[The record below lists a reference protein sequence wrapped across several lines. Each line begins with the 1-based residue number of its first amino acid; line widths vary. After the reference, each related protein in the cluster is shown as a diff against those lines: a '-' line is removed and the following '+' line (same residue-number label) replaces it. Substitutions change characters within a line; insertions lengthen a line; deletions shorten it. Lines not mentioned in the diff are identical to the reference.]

1 MDSLPP
7 PPAPWRPLLAATVV
21 LLGMASVVLW
31 NWQVLEQRETRESER
46 RFALDVQTLGQ
57 ALQARMQAYEI
68 VLRGIASPFS
78 TGRAPVSQAQWEEAM
93 ARLELQG
100 VYPGISSLSWSRR
113 VRQADLAAFLAR
125 VRADNRPG
133 FTIFPAGER
142 TEYQI
147 LEHIAPLTTRT
158 MRVVGMDILTQTPQK
173 DAINQAI
180 DEGRATLS
188 LVMPDLY
195 PVSPEPVERAGALM
209 YFPVFAGG
217 GIPDTPKQRRA
228 FLIGMTNIA
237 FRGQELVE
245 GVFGTQLSLFHI
257 RAYESPSGALLFDS
271 HPKNGIPRDWVP
283 LFHQQLELPLYGHI
297 WRLDITGTPEY
308 EKGLASGRGH
318 AFTLTLGLLVSLIMA
333 SLTAGFLR
341 QRDRQMHAR
350 EMVAARLHEQAEQL
364 ILANRYKSEFL
375 ANMSHEL
382 RTPLNSILILS
393 DQLRQ
398 NTAGNLNEKQM
409 RHADIV
415 YRAGSDLLQ
424 LINDVLDLAKIE
436 AGRVQ
441 VNLEPL
447 NLRDVLIDLDAAMRP
462 QAEAKGLILHITP
475 IAEDNGV
482 PQWVH
487 TDRVRLHQILRNLL
501 SNAIKFT
508 DSGEVELRIR
518 AQKTL
523 ADGRVLVRFDVVD
536 SGIGID
542 PTQHEQVFEAF
553 AQLDGSTRRRF
564 GGTGLGLPITRQLVE
579 MLEGRIKIR
588 SALGKG
594 STFTVYLPMQGVEH
608 PQQLPA
614 EQAQRGGDGPTLLI
628 VEDDAHF
635 ASIITEQAHI
645 HGFSSIHCSTG
656 QQALALLRSE
666 TFAAIILD
674 IVLPDISGWQ
684 LYRRLRSQAQH
695 HHMPVHIISCLPQ
708 PAGVLE
714 EDTHYL
720 TKPVGRDTLEQ
731 LFDSLRNAALVAQ
744 PTASNRAPALLLVED
759 EETER
764 EHYQE
769 RLHAMGFAVTA
780 VANSEQAR
788 TAWTGGSFDVLVI
801 DLNLPDQDGFTL
813 LDSLQ
818 RLRPLRGTRVVVN
831 TGVDVTC
838 QGLQRLH
845 RYSATVVHKS
855 GADTTMLSRAVQGF
869 LGHVKTLPQRHNGSS
884 GNSQSHPAAPVAEPA
899 ALPAPQPPA
908 APEALADLRGKRLLL
923 VDDDIRNVYAMSALL
938 DEFGL
943 TISTASNGQEA
954 IERYQN
960 EPLDVI
966 LMDMSMPVM
975 DGYTACGLL
984 KNEHHC
990 TIPVIALTA
999 HAMKGDR
1006 EKCLAAGADDYMAKP
1021 VQREALRALLEQW
1034 LHQETE

>member
-1 MDSLPP
+1 
-7 PPAPWRPLLAATVV
+7 
-21 LLGMASVVLW
+21 
-31 NWQVLEQRETRESER
+31 VLEQREIRESER
-46 RFALDVQTLGQ
+46 RFALDVQALGQ

-78 TGRAPVSQAQWEEAM
+78 SGRTPVSRAQWEEAM
-93 ARLELQG
+93 TRLQLQG

-113 VRQADLAAFLAR
+113 VRQAELADFLAR
-125 VRADNRPG
+125 VRADNRPE
-133 FTIFPAGER
+133 FAIFPAGER
-142 TEYQI
+142 SEYQV
-147 LEHIAPLTTRT
+147 LEHIAPLTARTRQ
-158 MRVVGMDILTQTPQK
+158 VVGMDILSQTPQK
-173 DAINQAI
+173 DAIAQAV

-188 LVMPDLY
+188 LVLPDLY
-195 PVSPEPVERAGALM
+195 PVSENPVERAGALM

-217 GIPDTPKQRRA
+217 SVPDTIAQRRA
-228 FLIGMTNIA
+228 RLIGMTNIA

-257 RAYESPSGALLFDS
+257 RAHEIPSGILLFDS
-271 HPKNGIPRDWVP
+271 HPKNGIPHGWTP
-283 LFHQQLELPLYGHI
+283 LFHEQLELPLYGHT

-333 SLTAGFLR
+333 ALTAGFLR

-398 NTAGNLNEKQM
+398 NTVGNLNEKQM

-462 QAEAKGLILHITP
+462 QAEAKGLILHIPP
-475 IAEDNGV
+475 IAEGSDV
-482 PQWVH
+482 PQRVQ

-508 DSGEVELRIR
+508 DTGEVELRIH

-523 ADGRVLVRFDVVD
+523 DDGRVLVRFDVRD

-579 MLEGRIKIR
+579 MLEGRIKIH

-594 STFTVYLPMQGVEH
+594 STFTVYLPMQGMEH
-608 PQQLPA
+608 PQQLSTQ
-614 EQAQRGGDGPTLLI
+614 QAQRSGDGPTLLI

-635 ASIITEQAHI
+635 ASIITEQAHA
-645 HGFSSIHCSTG
+645 HGFSSLHCSTG

-666 TFAAIILD
+666 AFAAIILD

-684 LYRRLRSQAQH
+684 LYRRLRSQVQH
-695 HHMPVHIISCLPQ
+695 HQMPVHIISCLPQ
-708 PAGVLE
+708 PSGLLE

-731 LFDSLRNAALVAQ
+731 LFDSLRNAAEANHT
-744 PTASNRAPALLLVED
+744 TASGSAPALLLVED

-788 TAWTGGSFDVLVI
+788 TAWTGGRFDILVI

-831 TGVDVTC
+831 TGVDITC

-845 RYSATVVHKS
+845 RYSATVVHKN
-855 GADTTMLSRAVQGF
+855 GADTSMLSRAVQGF
-869 LGHVKTLPQRHNGSS
+869 LGHVKTLPQR
-884 GNSQSHPAAPVAEPA
+884 Q
-899 ALPAPQPPA
+899 APQPATVPTSPLPPTLPA
-908 APEALADLRGKRLLL
+908 VAPEAPVNLRGKRLLL

-943 TISTASNGQEA
+943 HISTASNGQEA
-954 IERYQN
+954 IEHYHN
-960 EPLDVI
+960 EPLDLI

-984 KNEHHC
+984 KHEHHC

-1034 LHQETE
+1034 LQRPSETD